1 MSHPIDWHNPPHAPP
16 FSGARPPHL
25 YLDEGPTDPRH
36 TTKWLNFGAH
46 FVAGIPPSDD
56 LLLALGYGAA
66 IPARPEVFID
76 HPDILKLDFSSHKD
90 HPMPLTPAE
99 YITSLSSVIEWGT
112 APEGAPYVVNPAGV
126 AAWLERN
133 PPPAPLPDTSSVPR
147 AVSRFTL
154 NQRIWYASYA
164 SLTPTPVTYIGS
176 SNEASWRSYVRDDA
190 GCEHTAVN
198 GCLFSS
204 LAGART
210 KCEQCHLN
218 STVYLVTPNHKLH
231 AVKLTRYGWCDGTD
245 PLLHV
250 RHPDGREEC
259 HPSSWVYTTAI
270 KARDRLHSDIT
281 LALSSAKAN
290 VTELESRLTS
300 LFS

>member
-66 IPARPEVFID
+66 I
-76 HPDILKLDFSSHKD
+76 LSSHKD

-112 APEGAPYVVNPAGV
+112 TPEGAPYVVNPAGV

-154 NQRIWYASYA
+154 NQRIWRASCA

-176 SNEASWRSYVRDDA
+176 SNEASWMSDVRDDA
-190 GCEHTAVN
+190 GREHTVVN
-198 GCLFSS
+198 GDLFSS
-204 LAGART
+204 IAEART
-210 KCEQCHLN
+210 KCEQYHLN

-245 PLLHV
+245 PLLYV

-259 HPSSWVYTTAI
+259 HPSSWVYTTAT
-270 KARDRLHSDIT
+270 KAHDRLHSDIT